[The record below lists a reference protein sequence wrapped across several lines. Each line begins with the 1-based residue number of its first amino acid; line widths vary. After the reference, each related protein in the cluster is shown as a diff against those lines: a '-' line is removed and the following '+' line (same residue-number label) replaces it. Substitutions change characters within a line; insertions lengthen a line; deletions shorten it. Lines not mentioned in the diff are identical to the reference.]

1 MSLLEVRNLHTH
13 FISHD
18 LNNNLRVAK
27 GLNGVTFEVDSG
39 EVVGIVGETGAGKSL
54 TAMSIM
60 GLLQSPARI
69 VEGSV
74 KFDGAE
80 LVGLSTDELNR
91 IRGTELTM
99 IVQSPLTS
107 LDPLSRVG
115 KQLVRAQ
122 REHRNIS
129 QAEAWANGVQT
140 MTTVG
145 IPEPERRMRAWP
157 HELSGGMAQRV
168 LIALAL
174 INGPRLIIADEPTT
188 GLDVTVQ
195 AQILDLLRDL
205 VRDREMG
212 AMIITHD
219 LGVVAHYCTRICV
232 MFAGSI
238 IETGPVRQ
246 VFNDPRHPYTQALIS
261 STPKRIAEKGYG
273 QIGGPPPNLYALP
286 AGCHYRDRCSRAA
299 DICHQSPPV
308 QDVGGSQQARCHF
321 ATDTETAA
329 VTVHHG

>member
-18 LNNNLRVAK
+18 LNNRRRVAK
-27 GLNGVTFEVDSG
+27 GLNGVSFDVDKG

-60 GLLQSPARI
+60 GLLQPPARV

-74 KFDGAE
+74 RFDGKE
-80 LVGLSTDELNR
+80 LVGLSVEDLNR
-91 IRGTELTM
+91 IRGTQLTM

-122 REHRNIS
+122 QEHRAIS
-129 QAEAWANGVQT
+129 KEDAWRAGAD
-140 MTTVG
+140 MLATVG
-145 IPEPERRMRAWP
+145 IPDAERRMRAWP
-157 HELSGGMAQRV
+157 HELSGGMAQRI

-174 INGPRLIIADEPTT
+174 INGPRMLIADEPTT

-195 AQILDLLRDL
+195 AQILDLLRGL
-205 VRDREMG
+205 VVDRDMA
-212 AMIITHD
+212 AMVITHD
-219 LGVVAHYCTRICV
+219 LGVVAHYCTRMCV

-238 IETGPVRQ
+238 IESGPVRA
-246 VFNDPRHPYTQALIS
+246 VFNNPRHPYTQALIS
-261 STPKRIAEKGYG
+261 STPKRIAEKGYA
-273 QIGGPPPNLYALP
+273 QIGGPPPNLYDLP
-286 AGCHYRDRCSRAA
+286 TGCHYRDRCSRAA
-299 DICHQSPPV
+299 DVCAAPPTLRR
-308 QDVGGSQQARCHF
+308 VGERHEAMCHF
-321 ATDTETAA
+321 ADEPGAESA
-329 VTVHHG
+329 TVRHG

>member
-18 LNNNLRVAK
+18 LNNNQRVAK
-27 GLNGVTFEVDSG
+27 GLNGVTFDVDKS

-60 GLLQSPARI
+60 GLLQPPARV

-74 KFDGAE
+74 TFDGNE
-80 LVGLSTDELNR
+80 LIGLSAEDLNR

-107 LDPLSRVG
+107 LDIP
-115 KQLVRAQ
+115 K
-122 REHRNIS
+122 E
-129 QAEAWANGVQT
+129 EAWTAGIQT

-145 IPEPERRMRAWP
+145 IPDPERRMRAWP

-238 IETGPVRQ
+238 IETGPVRE
-246 VFNDPRHPYTQALIS
+246 VFNNPRHPYTQALIS
-261 STPKRIAEKGYG
+261 STPKRIAEQGYG

-286 AGCHYRDRCSRAA
+286 QGCHYRDRCAKAA
-299 DICHQSPPV
+299 DICHQTPPL
-308 QDVGGSQQARCHF
+308 QNAGGGHQARCHF
-321 ATDTETAA
+321 AVDDATATPT
-329 VTVHHG
+329 VTHG

>member
-1 MSLLEVRNLHTH
+1 MSLLEVSNLHTH

-18 LNNNLRVAK
+18 LNNNLRIAK
-27 GLNGVTFEVDSG
+27 GLNGVTFEVDKG

-60 GLLQSPARI
+60 GLLQPPARV

-74 KFDGAE
+74 RFDGNEILGLPAE
-80 LVGLSTDELNR
+80 ELNR

-122 REHRNIS
+122 REHRDIS
-129 QAEAWANGVQT
+129 KEDAWAAGVET

-145 IPEPERRMRAWP
+145 IPDPERRMRAWP

-174 INGPRLIIADEPTT
+174 INGPRMIIADEPTT

-195 AQILDLLRDL
+195 AQILDLLQGL
-205 VRDREMG
+205 VRDRGMG

-246 VFNDPRHPYTQALIS
+246 IFNDPRHPYTQALIS

-273 QIGGPPPNLYALP
+273 QIGGPPPNLYELP
-286 AGCHYRDRCSRAA
+286 AGCHYRDRCNRAA
-299 DICHQSPPV
+299 EVCHTAPPLE
-308 QDVGGSQQARCHF
+308 DVGGGQYARCHF
-321 ATDTETAA
+321 AAA
-329 VTVHHG
+329 PDSAAATVQNG

>member
-13 FISHD
+13 FVSHD
-18 LNNNLRVAK
+18 LNNRSRIAK
-27 GLNGVTFEVDSG
+27 GLNGVSFEVDKG
-39 EVVGIVGETGAGKSL
+39 EIVGIVGETGAGKSL

-60 GLLQSPARI
+60 GLLQPPARI

-74 KFDGAE
+74 RFDGNE
-80 LVGLSTDELNR
+80 LVGLGVDDLNR

-122 REHRNIS
+122 REHRNMS
-129 QAEAWANGVQT
+129 SDAAWRAGAD
-140 MTTVG
+140 MLATVG
-145 IPEPERRMRAWP
+145 IPDAERRMRAWP
-157 HELSGGMAQRV
+157 HELSGGMAQRI

-174 INGPRLIIADEPTT
+174 INGPRMLIADEPTT

-195 AQILDLLRDL
+195 AQILDLLKNL
-205 VRDREMG
+205 VRDRDMA

-219 LGVVAHYCTRICV
+219 LGVVAHYCTRMCV

-238 IETGPVRQ
+238 IEMGPVRQ

-261 STPKRIAEKGYG
+261 STPKRIAEKGYS
-273 QIGGPPPNLYALP
+273 QIGGPPPNLYDLP
-286 AGCHYRDRCSRAA
+286 EGCHYRDRCSRAA
-299 DICHQSPPV
+299 DLCRTTPPLKN
-308 QDVGGSQQARCHF
+308 VGGNHVAMCHF
-321 ATDTETAA
+321 ADKEAA
-329 VTVHHG
+329 DGTVTSHG